1 MNFLGNIISGQD
13 IVNKAYVD
21 DKVGNAG
28 GNITVDTELS
38 ETSENPIANKT
49 VAKALSEVADA
60 FEGKQNTIADLDEIR
75 AGAAKGATAI
85 QSVKTIN
92 GQSIVGSGNIG
103 IEPYNDTEIKAQIA
117 NKQDVLISN
126 INIKT
131 INGESVLGS
140 GNIIVEADTTNLA
153 TKTELNGVSE
163 QVTGKQDKLV
173 SGTSIKTINGESI
186 LGEGNIV
193 VNVDTSNLATK
204 EELTSL
210 TNEII
215 DDEEVLAHAI
225 NDLNNRV
232 NELAE
237 NVSGEAATK
246 VDLADAVSTINATI
260 NANDERY
267 EGEFSVLDDRIDELA
282 ANVSGETVTK
292 VEFEEEVTNITNEVI
307 DDEEVLAYAIND
319 LKSMIDALTARV
331 NALESNN
338 A

>member
-1 MNFLGNIISGQD
+1 MDFLGNILSGQD
-13 IVNKAYVD
+13 LVNKAYVD
-21 DKVGNAG
+21 EKVGNAG

-60 FEGKQNTIADLDEIR
+60 FEGKQNTIADLEAIR

-173 SGTSIKTINGESI
+173 SGKNIKTINGKSI
-186 LGEGNIV
+186 LGGGDLDVSIV
-193 VNVDTSNLATK
+193 VDSAFSETSENPLQNKVITP
-204 EELTSL
+204 
-210 TNEII
+210 
-215 DDEEVLAHAI
+215 VLAAKADVTYVDNAI
-225 NDLNNRV
+225 
-232 NELAE
+232 
-237 NVSGEAATK
+237 AA
-246 VDLADAVSTINATI
+246 A
-260 NANDERY
+260 
-267 EGEFSVLDDRIDELA
+267 
-282 ANVSGETVTK
+282 
-292 VEFEEEVTNITNEVI
+292 ITNVLNTEV
-307 DDEEVLAYAIND
+307 
-319 LKSMIDALTARV
+319 
-331 NALESNN
+331 
-338 A
+338 